1 MPIDTRRVREQR
13 EKAKARIK
21 TGGDL
26 YKIQEGETKIFLH
39 GTSRPKDTHPEVS
52 GINWVEVCIHRNL
65 GGKNN
70 LQLCLDLANNPI
82 LTHPDVIEFALKKK
96 NPVDLRHKMKCPTC
110 ARLAAGDIDGKLAA
124 KNAPQVQWLFGFT
137 PMFHRRPRSDEWTR
151 LAFDPVIYVAGV
163 TIFDDLTAE
172 IVNLG
177 TDPCDPNAATLFIID
192 RQGTGFQS
200 TEYKA
205 RTDIETI
212 RTPLKLD
219 KGQRRIIEEA
229 TKPGGSCDLLRTLAN
244 FVKSPAQ
251 MEALMAGVEVAA
263 DDENAPPPMN
273 QKECFGTEWEDVA
286 ECRDCPNT
294 KECRDACSG
303 GPEVRG
309 EEPSEDEQNGD
320 EPSEDEQNGDE
331 PSEDEPEGD
340 GDAAE
345 PGGGDDELPSCWGTY
360 EANDAG
366 CAECDLAKK
375 CDAERNKGKEP
386 AKAPARRGK
395 AGAPSAA
402 KDAPASDPA
411 LDEIARQAEEVAS
424 RSRTRRRGE

>member
-1 MPIDTRRVREQR
+1 M
-13 EKAKARIK
+13 K

-26 YKIQEGETKIFLH
+26 YKIQEGETKIYLH

-52 GINWVEVCIHRNL
+52 GINWVEICVHRNL

-70 LQLCLDLANNPI
+70 IQLCLDLSNNPI
-82 LTHPDVIEFALKKK
+82 LSHPDVIEFALKKK
-96 NPVDLRHKMKCPTC
+96 NPVDLRHKMACPTC
-110 ARLAAGDIDGKLAA
+110 ARLAAGEIQGKLAA
-124 KNAPQVQWLFGFT
+124 KNSPQVQWLFGFT

-151 LAFDPVIYVAGV
+151 LAFDPVLYVAGV
-163 TIFDDLTAE
+163 TIFDDLTSE
-172 IVNLG
+172 LVNLG

-212 RTPLKLD
+212 RSPLKLD

-229 TKPGGSCDLLRTLAN
+229 TKPGGSCDLLRALSN

-263 DDENAPPPMN
+263 DEENAPPPSN
-273 QKECFGTEWEDVA
+273 QKECFGTEWEDVD
-286 ECRDCPNT
+286 ECRECPDS
-294 KECRDACSG
+294 KECKNASG
-303 GPEVRG
+303 GSPEVRG
-309 EEPSEDEQNGD
+309 GEPSGDEQPGD
-320 EPSEDEQNGDE
+320 EDAVE
-331 PSEDEPEGD
+331 PDGN

-345 PGGGDDELPSCWGTY
+345 PDGDEDAVEPDGEDELPSCWGTY
-360 EANDAG
+360 EAQDAG
-366 CAECDLAKK
+366 CAECDLARK
-375 CDAERNKGKEP
+375 CQAERDK
-386 AKAPARRGK
+386 AKAPARVPARKGK
-395 AGAPSAA
+395 AGPAPTTTA
-402 KDAPASDPA
+402 KDAPPASDPA

-424 RSRTRRRGE
+424 RSRTRRRGK